1 MIKDISNLQDDSYRR
16 KKRQDKKK
24 KSKIREEEKE
34 KDPSLVAAER
44 LVLSTRQRVTRRG
57 AFNKL
62 NFSNRLSVIPATWS
76 RQARWGVSTGA
87 FYV

>member
-1 MIKDISNLQDDSYRR
+1 M
-16 KKRQDKKK
+16 KKETRPKK
-24 KSKIREEEKE
+24 KSKTREEEKE